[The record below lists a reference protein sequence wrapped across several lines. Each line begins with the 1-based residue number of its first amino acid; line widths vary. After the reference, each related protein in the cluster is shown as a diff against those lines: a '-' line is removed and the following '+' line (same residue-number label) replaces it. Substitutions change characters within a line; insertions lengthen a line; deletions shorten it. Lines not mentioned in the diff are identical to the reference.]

1 MKDLKIPFAI
11 VSFLLVQGAGA
22 VWWASQ
28 VDGRVKNLETQSLN
42 IAKENRRYIKEVVMP
57 SYNISDGWNNP
68 YYDDWLKAGGWKDK

>member
-1 MKDLKIPFAI
+1 MKDFKIPFAI

-42 IAKENRRYIKEVVMP
+42 IAKENRRYIEQVIQP
-57 SYNISDGWNNP
+57 SYGISNAWKTQYHDEWV
-68 YYDDWLKAGGWKDK
+68 LKGGWKD

>member
-42 IAKENRRYIKEVVMP
+42 IAKENRRYIKA
-57 SYNISDGWNNP
+57 S
-68 YYDDWLKAGGWKDK
+68 

>member
-11 VSFLLVQGAGA
+11 VSFLSVQGAGA

-42 IAKENRRYIKEVVMP
+42 IAKENRRYIEQVIQP
-57 SYNISDGWNNP
+57 SYGINKHWKNQYHDEWV
-68 YYDDWLKAGGWKDK
+68 LKGGWKD

>member
-42 IAKENRRYIKEVVMP
+42 IAKENRRYIKASDSTHPITLVM
-57 SYNISDGWNNP
+57 DGKI
-68 YYDDWLKAGGWKDK
+68 LTMKIG